1 MKNKLFERDLQF
13 RSPAAPKKQIGFAV
27 VAAEA
32 ILLFVA
38 HSILHW
44 SASSLTLLI
53 LGMVSVLFIFELI
66 PIAIAALCVPVA
78 LWYAEV
84 LPASDIFSG
93 FCDSTVVLFG
103 GMFVVGGAMFSTG
116 IVSIIG
122 SKMARIAG
130 KNETTAML
138 GVMLLSAVL
147 SSMLSNTGTVA
158 VLMPICLGFSKS
170 VGCSRTRLLLPLAM
184 ACSLGGLISLVGTPP
199 NTTVNSV
206 ITAAGLCVVCGT
218 LTESEAYGS
227 ISWSTLFLFAG
238 MLPMA
243 QALEVSGAGEQIANG
258 VVHLLG
264 NNANPYLIMSVLFLL
279 TTSLTQFMSN
289 TACAA
294 LLAPIGLHIASNL
307 SINPKSVLIVIS
319 VAASCAL
326 ATPMGTPPN
335 TLVMKPGGYRFNDYL
350 RVGLPLLVLCY
361 LTTLVLVPVFWPL
374 YT

>member
-1 MKNKLFERDLQF
+1 MIP
-13 RSPAAPKKQIGFAV
+13 SPEHYNTRKQI
-27 VAAEA
+27 
-32 ILLFVA
+32 I
-38 HSILHW
+38 
-44 SASSLTLLI
+44 TLLI
-53 LGMVSVLFIFELI
+53 FIGLLIGMVLNLAPLAVLTT
-66 PIAIAALCVPVA
+66 IAAV
-78 LWYAEV
+78 
-84 LPASDIFSG
+84 
-93 FCDSTVVLFG
+93 
-103 GMFVVGGAMFSTG
+103 
-116 IVSIIG
+116 
-122 SKMARIAG
+122 
-130 KNETTAML
+130 
-138 GVMLLSAVL
+138 
-147 SSMLSNTGTVA
+147 
-158 VLMPICLGFSKS
+158 
-170 VGCSRTRLLLPLAM
+170 
-184 ACSLGGLISLVGTPP
+184 
-199 NTTVNSV
+199 
-206 ITAAGLCVVCGT
+206 LCVVCGT